1 VRADLVRDLAALNR
15 CELLCIDAW
24 GLINEKEDGN
34 LSADDLAL
42 LDEVAALHPAGEQ
55 ELPRLRTLY
64 ETDERLRVPSTIRSW
79 VYWAEGVKT
88 VDLVREGIMP

>member
-1 VRADLVRDLAALNR
+1 
-15 CELLCIDAW
+15 
-24 GLINEKEDGN
+24 
-34 LSADDLAL
+34 
-42 LDEVAALHPAGEQ
+42 VAALHPAGEQ